1 MARELR
7 MSTTFSLNVS
17 PNSVT
22 RSACKPARKRQR
34 RHSRAIRTPRVVVDA
49 PTRENHVGV
58 VPSFWGPMGKV
69 IRIDPYAV
77 PADQA
82 RHEIEEGPFRAGR
95 CHHI

>member
-69 IRIDPYAV
+69 IRIDPYAL
-77 PADQA
+77 PADQPSHA
-82 RHEIEEGPFRAGR
+82 ITQAPFPPRPS
-95 CHHI
+95 HHI